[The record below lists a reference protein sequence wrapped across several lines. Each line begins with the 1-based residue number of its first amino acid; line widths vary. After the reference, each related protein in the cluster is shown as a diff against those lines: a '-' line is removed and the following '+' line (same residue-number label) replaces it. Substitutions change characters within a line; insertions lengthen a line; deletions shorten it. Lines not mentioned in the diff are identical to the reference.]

1 MKCKQIFGM
10 FVRFL
15 LTNMC
20 SCIMMGYRKRTHV
33 REHIFAC
40 TEEKTTRENRRR
52 VRKQRADRAKL
63 LGIGFLALV
72 ITLFFSVRAAA
83 IANAGTAVS
92 SRTKYYTSI
101 QIEKGTSLWD
111 IAGDYMTEEYVS
123 QQEYIDEVMQMN
135 HLKSDVIYEGAYL
148 CVPYYSAEQK

>member
-1 MKCKQIFGM
+1 M
-10 FVRFL
+10 
-15 LTNMC
+15 
-20 SCIMMGYRKRTHV
+20 
-33 REHIFAC
+33 
-40 TEEKTTRENRRR
+40 RENRRR

-83 IANAGTAVS
+83 TANAGTADS

-101 QIEKGTSLWD
+101 RIEKGTSLWD

-148 CVPYYSAEQK
+148 CVPYYSAEQKQFSNTL

>member
-1 MKCKQIFGM
+1 M
-10 FVRFL
+10 
-15 LTNMC
+15 
-20 SCIMMGYRKRTHV
+20 
-33 REHIFAC
+33 
-40 TEEKTTRENRRR
+40 RENRRR

-63 LGIGFLALV
+63 LGIWFFGFGDNIV
-72 ITLFFSVRAAA
+72 FFCQAAA
-83 IANAGTAVS
+83 TANAGTADS

-101 QIEKGTSLWD
+101 RIEKGTSLWD

>member
-1 MKCKQIFGM
+1 M
-10 FVRFL
+10 RD
-15 LTNMC
+15 
-20 SCIMMGYRKRTHV
+20 
-33 REHIFAC
+33 
-40 TEEKTTRENRRR
+40 NRRR
-52 VRKQRADRAKL
+52 VRKQRADRTKL

-83 IANAGTAVS
+83 TANAGTADS

-101 QIEKGTSLWD
+101 RIEKGTSLWD